1 MSRSRLRALYITLIL
16 VIGASLTLPSAVA
29 AGEPSA
35 DRLIRDLGAAPD
47 AHAAFDSLSPAQ
59 QQQVLADLKVA
70 KLVTDTPSPSPVSAS
85 GGSFSVTAGGCWTVT
100 WGRSA
105 YNVYG
110 IELFSLKQRI
120 DWCGNGSTIT
130 SVTRLHWVEVYVPG
144 WSGTI
149 IQDPTWG
156 GVGQWSFRAFTQAD
170 FVLNLVYPWMHVYPW
185 LDMTVTANGGLTGSG
200 GGT

>member
-1 MSRSRLRALYITLIL
+1 VYFALVL
-16 VIGASLTLPSAVA
+16 VLGGVLALPSAVA
-29 AGEPSA
+29 AGEPSP
-35 DRLIRDLGAAPD
+35 DRMIRDLAAASDPR
-47 AHAAFDSLSPAQ
+47 AAFESLSPSQ
-59 QQQVLADLKVA
+59 QRQVLADLQVA
-70 KLVTDTPSPSPVSAS
+70 KFVTDQPSPSPVAPS
-85 GGSFSVTAGGCWTVT
+85 GEGFSVTASGCWTVT

-105 YNVYG
+105 YNIYG
-110 IELFSLKQRI
+110 VELFSLKQKI

-130 SVTRLHWVEVYVPG
+130 SVTRLRWVEVYVLG

-156 GVGQWSFRAFTQAD
+156 GVGQWSFRAYTQAD
-170 FVLNLVYPWMHVYPW
+170 FVLTIVSPWVHVYPW